1 MQETQEMQ
9 VQSLGRVDPLEEDIT
24 THSGVLARRIPWTE
38 EPGGLQSTRSQR
50 HDWSNWTC
58 THSTHID
65 IFNIFSYLIKFQKF
79 HCCCSVAKSCPT
91 LHDPMDCSTPGFPV
105 LHYFQEFAQTHVHQA
120 NDTIQPSHPLSSPS
134 PPAFNLSQHQGLFQW
149 IGSSHQVVKVLELQH
164 PFHITFKYINNVY
177 I

>member
-1 MQETQEMQ
+1 MQ
-9 VQSLGRVDPLEEDIT
+9 VQSLGQVDPLEEGIT
-24 THSGVLARRIPWTE
+24 THSGVLAWRIPWTE

-50 HDWSNWTC
+50 VRHDWSNWTY
-58 THSTHID
+58 THSTH
-65 IFNIFSYLIKFQKF
+65 IFNIFSYLIKFQKV
-79 HCCCSVAKSCPT
+79 HCCCCFSVAKSCPT
-91 LHDPMDCSTPGFPV
+91 LRDPMDCSTPGFPV
-105 LHYFQEFAQTHVHQA
+105 LHYFQEFAQTHVYQA
-120 NDTIQPSHPLSSPS
+120 DDTIQPSHPLPSPS